1 MKKPTPYKSLSKKNP
16 DELIS
21 LVREGVSFY
30 GFTELASFIPF
41 DMQEWSKYLHL
52 SERTLLRY
60 KKEKKNFDPIYAERI
75 LQISMLYQRGLA
87 VFVEEEHF
95 HKWLDTRNIAL
106 GSVRPKDLFDSYFG
120 LNLVNDE
127 LTRIEHGVFA

>member
-1 MKKPTPYKSLSKKNP
+1 MKKPIPYKSLSNKNP

-60 KKEKKNFDPIYAERI
+60 KKERKNFDPIYAERI
-75 LQISMLYQRGLA
+75 FQISMLYQRGLA

-95 HKWLDTRNIAL
+95 IKWLDTRNIAL